1 LSSSTTGYFASFAAS
16 SGLSDFRT
24 NFNYTP
30 MKIFVANLPY
40 HVTSEGITQL
50 FGLFGAVMSSKIV
63 TENGKSKGFGFLEME
78 DDEQAQ
84 KAIKTLDGSPIA
96 DRNIVVKPAET
107 QEETST
113 APTSSMHKKLHKRP
127 RTFQSLWR
135 KQ

>member
-1 LSSSTTGYFASFAAS
+1 
-16 SGLSDFRT
+16 
-24 NFNYTP
+24 

-96 DRNIVVKPAET
+96 DRNIVVKPAEG
-107 QEETST
+107 QEDLTS
-113 APTSSMHKKLHKRP
+113 PTSSAPKKLHKRP
-127 RTFQSLWR
+127 RIFQSLWR